1 MFPNPD
7 AAVPDQPP
15 NGESVE
21 MKEEEA
27 ADETAPKTEG
37 ESLPV
42 NKEEGGELPAA
53 HEMEGQEEGGAPAQ
67 EMESEAPPPDT
78 KDTEGEGKEGEKPA
92 EPTTEQ
98 SAGKEGAGPVAISA
112 PAMTKFLSLDKPLP
126 RKRFLQ
132 VSGNLFFYSLS
143 HGLPGPTSRFKSESQ

>member
-1 MFPNPD
+1 MLNPGV
-7 AAVPDQPP
+7 AVPDQPP

-42 NKEEGGELPAA
+42 NKEEGGQLPAA
-53 HEMEGQEEGGAPAQ
+53 QEMEGQEGGGAQQEMEGQEEGGAPAQ
-67 EMESEAPPPDT
+67 EMESEAPPTGT

-98 SAGKEGAGPVAISA
+98 SAGKEGTGGTGPVPTSA

-132 VSGNLFFYSLS
+132 VSGL
-143 HGLPGPTSRFKSESQ
+143 